1 MRMDVDGVGG
11 GEMMRAM
18 THYVHGNAG
27 GRAIDVFPPGIPKV
41 VFYPIPLRE
50 SQRDCNC
57 GDGRGPVSPSGN
69 AGGRAI
75 AVFPPGIRRSHVAP
89 SPSGNPNGILP

>member
-27 GRAIDVFPPGIPKV
+27 GRAI
-41 VFYPIPLRE
+41 
-50 SQRDCNC
+50 
-57 GDGRGPVSPSGN
+57 
-69 AGGRAI
+69 
-75 AVFPPGIRRSHVAP
+75 AVFPPGIRRSHVTP